1 VAPLDPVTRAVPWRL
16 LALGG
21 LVAGGALAVWRL
33 GGLDLAT
40 IAAVRPWIE
49 RQGEWAPVVF
59 VLGYAVAEL
68 FFVPA
73 LPLTILG
80 GLAFGPVRGT
90 LYVSIGATA
99 GAALAFLA
107 ARYAAR
113 GIVEGWIA
121 RSPRLRRLDELVA
134 RDGWRIL
141 MLTRLVPLFPFNVQ
155 NFAYGITRIRFV
167 PFVLLTWVCILPA
180 TAAFTL
186 AGDALAEGG
195 GAPGRVLLGLAV
207 AGIVIVAVSLIP
219 RWLSARSRA
228 VAELADPR

>member
-1 VAPLDPVTRAVPWRL
+1 
-16 LALGG
+16 
-21 LVAGGALAVWRL
+21 VAGGALAVWQL
-33 GGLDLAT
+33 GGLDFAT
-40 IAAVRPWIE
+40 VAAVRPWIE
-49 RQGEWAPVVF
+49 RQGDWAPVMF
-59 VLGYAVAEL
+59 ILGYAVAEL

-90 LYVSIGATA
+90 LYVSVGATA

-113 GIVEGWIA
+113 GMIESWIT
-121 RSPRLRRLDELVA
+121 RSPRLRRLDEAVA
-134 RDGWRIL
+134 RHGWRIL
-141 MLTRLVPLFPFNVQ
+141 MLTRLVPIFPFNVQ
-155 NFAYGITRIRFV
+155 NFAYGVTRIGFV

-180 TAAFTL
+180 TAAFTV

-195 GAPGRVLLGLAV
+195 ASPRRVVVGLAL
-207 AGIVIVAVSLIP
+207 AGVLIVAVSLVP

-228 VAELADPR
+228 VGELVGPADRR